1 MRSRRKYFKGP
12 AYTSIE
18 ELAHDVQRGEYVFLW
33 HKPLH
38 PGWVISMTLRTVLQ
52 FIKSRA
58 WFYAIKLEG

>member
-18 ELAHDVQRGEYVFLW
+18 ELAMDVQRGQYVFLW

-38 PGWVISMTLRTVLQ
+38 PRWVSCMTFQVVMSFLLH
-52 FIKSRA
+52 RA
-58 WFYAIKLEG
+58 WSYAIKLEG